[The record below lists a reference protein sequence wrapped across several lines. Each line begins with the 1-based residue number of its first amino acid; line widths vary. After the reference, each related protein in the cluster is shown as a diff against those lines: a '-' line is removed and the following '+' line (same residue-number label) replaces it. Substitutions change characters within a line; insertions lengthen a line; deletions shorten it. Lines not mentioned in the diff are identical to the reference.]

1 MDNQYMPGD
10 QLAALREVDCVG
22 YLMLRILDAM
32 HDGDIKYALDQ
43 YELVGRSLR
52 ELQRLRQA
60 KKSHDQAEFILNQI
74 KAKQE
79 HDITLVIRRLK
90 NEQQK

>member
-1 MDNQYMPGD
+1 MDKHYMPGD

-22 YLMLRILDAM
+22 YLMLRILDAINE
-32 HDGDIKYALDQ
+32 GDIKYALDQ

-52 ELQRLRQA
+52 ELKRLRQA
-60 KKSHDQAEFILNQI
+60 KQSHDQAEFILKQI
-74 KAKQE
+74 GAR
-79 HDITLVIRRLK
+79 DLTLVMRRLK